1 MAIAVAESDAPKVG
15 KRSLQ
20 GGEVCQLLPL
30 QQGEALLLLLMA
42 AEWQPTA
49 EAHAALAAAAAG
61 TMQWLASAA
70 AAELAAAQDG
80 HVKGL
85 RCALKARRQCHHFTA
100 NDSRASRP
108 LDPPA

>member
-1 MAIAVAESDAPKVG
+1 M
-15 KRSLQ
+15 
-20 GGEVCQLLPL
+20 CQLLPA

-42 AEWQPTA
+42 AEWQPSA
-49 EAHAALAAAAAG
+49 EAHAVLAVAAAS

-85 RCALKARRQCHHFTA
+85 RCTLK
-100 NDSRASRP
+100 
-108 LDPPA
+108 